1 MATSLPTSWQY
12 GSFYNNSRIYDS
24 KASFNGDFGN
34 HRIPQGDTD
43 IISEDYFRVLNEY
56 KKINKSIDEVKFSHN
71 DLMTLQTPEKAYPI
85 ILPRETIYMIDRVV
99 RQRTSRVKNESNT
112 EFNHIS
118 ERDENSKSPESHSK
132 NNKKTSKSVNYD
144 TTEVYTSSKKR
155 TLRREEVSATKSNK
169 DRLTFEEWFRYIFIL
184 NTSLILKI
192 LLKPNFNYRHKEIE
206 RRLKERLIDDAIT
219 SCQQIKED
227 YTKQID
233 NEKECK
239 QKIVEEWIK
248 EKEEELK
255 RNEKRQKK
263 LKEIK
268 KKQKQE
274 KKEYAQKGKP
284 TIVSLTYSIFIAFRE
299 WLKESLKSSKQEA
312 IDKRNKQKQKLLEKE
327 KEKRI
332 KTKNKIEAE
341 ICFK

>member
-1 MATSLPTSWQY
+1 MVQ
-12 GSFYNNSRIYDS
+12 
-24 KASFNGDFGN
+24 
-34 HRIPQGDTD
+34 
-43 IISEDYFRVLNEY
+43 
-56 KKINKSIDEVKFSHN
+56 
-71 DLMTLQTPEKAYPI
+71 
-85 ILPRETIYMIDRVV
+85 
-99 RQRTSRVKNESNT
+99 
-112 EFNHIS
+112 
-118 ERDENSKSPESHSK
+118 
-132 NNKKTSKSVNYD
+132 
-144 TTEVYTSSKKR
+144 VY
-155 TLRREEVSATKSNK
+155 
-169 DRLTFEEWFRYIFIL
+169 FIL

-233 NEKECK
+233 NEKEYK

-268 KKQKQE
+268 KKQKHE

-284 TIVSLTYSIFIAFRE
+284 AIVSFTYSIFIAFRE